1 MVSVR
6 EAQLRDLSGI
16 GRLHRRASESQAR
29 LDPRLAPEPEDFER
43 SAKALQTT
51 VGGSSGIAFVAEERD
66 TGALLGF
73 ASGKI
78 MDNRPFAYPEFGYVS
93 CLHADEVCRGEG
105 VGDSLWT
112 AVYDW
117 FKTEGVDVAQV
128 DVPHCNPMLKR
139 FWQERGFSS
148 FLDHL
153 CCEAGVELTK
163 DEDAAA
169 SVRGARSGDADA
181 VLSLWGEMMD
191 YHAPIDE
198 RLRVG
203 TNWRRQV
210 ARATRQWL
218 TRSKTRLLVAQVGDE
233 VIGFAV
239 GGLVDIGLGL
249 KPGLYGH
256 IAHMCVNEQ
265 WRRRGVG
272 RQLFAS
278 LRGSFLEWGVS
289 SIHVYVSQSNSVSQ
303 RFWRSLGFEEYI
315 ERLWCDL
322 APRRF

>member
-16 GRLHRRASESQAR
+16 GKLHRRASESQAR
-29 LDPRLAPEPEDFER
+29 LDPRLAPEPEDSER

-51 VGGSSGIAFVAEERD
+51 VGGSSGIAFVAEESD

-73 ASGKI
+73 ATGKI
-78 MDNRPFAYPEFGYVS
+78 VDNKPFAHPEFGHVS
-93 CLHADEVCRGEG
+93 CLHVDEVCRGEG
-105 VGDSLWT
+105 VGDSLWR
-112 AVYDW
+112 AVDDW
-117 FKTEGVDVAQV
+117 FRREGVAVAQV
-128 DVPHCNPMLKR
+128 DVPHCNPILRR
-139 FWQERGFSS
+139 FWQDRGFSG

-153 CCEAGVELTK
+153 CCEARVELTK
-163 DEDAAA
+163 DDDTPV
-169 SVRGARSGDADA
+169 SVRGARSGDADS
-181 VLSLWGEMMD
+181 VLSLWEEMMD

-203 TNWRRQV
+203 ANWRRHV
-210 ARATRQWL
+210 ARATWQWL
-218 TRSKTRLLVAQVGDE
+218 TRSRTRLLVAEVGDD
-233 VIGFAV
+233 VVGFAV
-239 GGLVDIGLGL
+239 GGLVDSGLGL

-278 LRGSFLEWGVS
+278 LRDSFVEWGVS
-289 SIHVYVSQSNSVSQ
+289 SIHVYVSQFNSVSQ
-303 RFWRSLGFEEYI
+303 HFWRSLGFEEYI

-322 APRRF
+322 APRRS